1 MESGPNNG
9 TNNNTGYAANSPE
22 LMYLVDF
29 INTGTYYVW
38 VRSCGSSGADNSLHA
53 GINGQENTTANRINT
68 TTSCSSF
75 QWTKARMNTSVNAS
89 ITVGTQGVHEI
100 NIWMRE
106 DGNRVDKILL
116 TTDSGFTPT
125 GEGPTES
132 PKDGNPPPSPPP
144 APNVFTLNVLTN
156 GGTGTGD
163 VTSNPGGINCG
174 GDCTED
180 YNENTI
186 VTLTPIADVTSSFE
200 GWSGNAD
207 CSDGQITMNSA
218 ISCTA
223 IFDVLPPEVFTL
235 NVLTNGGTGTGDV
248 TSNPGGINC
257 GGDCNGDYDEDTVVI
272 LTAVAGTGSDFI
284 SWSGDC
290 SGTNAITNV
299 TITSSKTCTAVFDQE
314 TPPPPGGTGAFIESG
329 GQVVMEAEN
338 YDENNAGSTH
348 TWSSNTD
355 SGASGGLYM
364 ESGPNNGTNN
374 NTGYAANSPE
384 LMYLVDFIN
393 TGTYYVW
400 VRSCGSSGGDNSLHA
415 GINGQENTTANR
427 INTTTSCSSFQ
438 WTKTRMS
445 GANASITVGTQ
456 GVHEINIWMR
466 EDGNR
471 VDKILLTTDAGFT
484 PAGDGPDESLR
495 ENTGG

>member
-1 MESGPNNG
+1 
-9 TNNNTGYAANSPE
+9 
-22 LMYLVDF
+22 
-29 INTGTYYVW
+29 
-38 VRSCGSSGADNSLHA
+38 
-53 GINGQENTTANRINT
+53 
-68 TTSCSSF
+68 
-75 QWTKARMNTSVNAS
+75 MNTSVNAS
-89 ITVGTQGVHEI
+89 LTVGTQGVHEI

-132 PKDGNPPPSPPP
+132 PKDGNPPPPPPP

-207 CSDGQITMNSA
+207 CSDGQVTMNSV

-223 IFDVLPPEVFTL
+223 IFDVLPPNVFTL
-235 NVLTNGGTGTGDV
+235 NVLTNSGTGTGDV

-299 TITSSKTCTAVFDQE
+299 TITSSKTCTAAFDLE
-314 TPPPPGGTGAFIESG
+314 TPPPPGGTGAFQESG

-338 YDENNAGSTH
+338 YDESISRDSKS
-348 TWSSNTD
+348 WELRSSIGGF
-355 SGASGGLYM
+355 SGTGYM
-364 ESGPNNGTNN
+364 EPLPNNGTNN

-384 LMYLVDFIN
+384 LTYLVDFTN

-400 VRSCGSSGGDNSLHA
+400 LRGCGTSGSNDSAHT

-427 INTTTSCSSFQ
+427 MQLVKSCSSFE
-438 WTKTRMS
+438 WTKARMS
-445 GANASITVGTQ
+445 GAPNARLTVPSP
-456 GVHEINIWMR
+456 GVHEINLWMR
-466 EDGNR
+466 EDGSR
-471 VDKILLTTDAGFT
+471 VDRILLTLSSGFT
-484 PAGDGPDESLR
+484 PNGAGPAESER
-495 ENTGG
+495 N